1 MLATSITLGHTFAAP
16 ALPPTHRAPSLGR
29 ALKPIH
35 PSLRVRGGAAP
46 PLEAGV
52 DGELVKSVFR
62 TAANKAFAGGA
73 TGSVAGVAQV
83 ITFMW
88 LRTAMN
94 YQYRHGGSLRATLK
108 YLWDDGGIPRFYR
121 GLPFAIFQGPL
132 SRFGSAASNTLVL
145 GLRDADAFGLGSYPV
160 YVVTVLGSALTALYR
175 CLLMPIDTLKT
186 VSQVDGRRGF
196 DAVARHAFRRGNV
209 RVLYTGAAAM
219 ALATFVGHY
228 PWFATFNV
236 LNRVYPKKESALY
249 NSARLALIGFVASVV
264 SDVSSNPIRVV
275 KTTKQSAAAKTA
287 LKCEDRRNRQTTDED
302 SYLNIVLNIAKQDG
316 VQAFFTRGLST
327 RILANGLQSIVFT
340 VIWRLLLD

>member
-1 MLATSITLGHTFAAP
+1 MITA
-16 ALPPTHRAPSLGR
+16 
-29 ALKPIH
+29 
-35 PSLRVRGGAAP
+35 
-46 PLEAGV
+46 
-52 DGELVKSVFR
+52 
-62 TAANKAFAGGA
+62 
-73 TGSVAGVAQV
+73 
-83 ITFMW
+83 
-88 LRTAMN
+88 
-94 YQYRHGGSLRATLK
+94 
-108 YLWDDGGIPRFYR
+108 
-121 GLPFAIFQGPL
+121 
-132 SRFGSAASNTLVL
+132 
-145 GLRDADAFGLGSYPV
+145 
-160 YVVTVLGSALTALYR
+160 
-175 CLLMPIDTLKT
+175 
-186 VSQVDGRRGF
+186 QVDGRRGF

-275 KTTKQSAAAKTA
+275 KTTKQSAAATTRAVRPSRCVAFLRERARSRTRRRSLGSLAEVSASDVRGCFGSRAQAKTA